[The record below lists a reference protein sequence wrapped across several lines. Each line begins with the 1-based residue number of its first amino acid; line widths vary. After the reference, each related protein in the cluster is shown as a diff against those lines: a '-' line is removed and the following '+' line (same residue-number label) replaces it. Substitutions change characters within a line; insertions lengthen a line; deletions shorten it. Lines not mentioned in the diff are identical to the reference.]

1 VTSASVNPSSQ
12 LRAFQ
17 DGFAAAL
24 MAPAGPAGGASDI
37 PPEIARLVAQPGFA
51 VYRNTVQKGCI
62 DALQANFP
70 AVSRLV
76 GDEWFRAAAGVYARA
91 HLPRQPSLLDYGTD
105 FADFLA
111 TFEPAAQLPY
121 LAGVA
126 RLDRFWIE
134 AHVARNEIP
143 VAAAAVAQFAAG
155 ELARVVLHPH
165 AAARWAWFDDA
176 PIFSIWGRNRT
187 ADSVVSDA
195 ASLAPALAWAAEG
208 MLITRPRGAVL
219 WTPLEKP
226 GCAFLDACAAGGTL
240 AAAATA
246 ALDADPQADLA
257 ALLAHMLDAGAFG
270 RLTLH
275 DDDRGEPEP

>member
-1 VTSASVNPSSQ
+1 MSACVNPSGHLQ
-12 LRAFQ
+12 FFQ

-24 MAPAGPAGGASDI
+24 IAPAVPAGGAPDV

-62 DALQANFP
+62 DALQVNYP

-76 GDEWFRAAAGVYARA
+76 GDEWFRAAAMIYARA
-91 HLPRQPSLLDYGTD
+91 NLPRQPSLLGYGSEFPT
-105 FADFLA
+105 FLA
-111 TFEPAAQLPY
+111 TFEPAAELPY

-126 RLDRFWIE
+126 RLDRFWTE
-134 AHVARNEIP
+134 AHTARDESP
-143 VAAAAVAQFAAG
+143 VAAAAVAEFAAP

-165 AAARWAWFDDA
+165 ASARWAWFDDA
-176 PIFSIWGRNRT
+176 PIATIWGRNRT
-187 ADSVVSDA
+187 AESIVSDA
-195 ASLAPALAWAAEG
+195 ASLAPDLEWAAEG
-208 MLITRPRGAVL
+208 VLITRPRGAVL
-219 WTPLEKP
+219 WTPLGKP

-246 ALDADPQADLA
+246 ALYADPQADLA
-257 ALLAHMLDAGAFG
+257 ALIAQTLDAGAFG

-275 DDDRGEPEP
+275 DDDPGEPAQ